1 MSKRYLPGSA
11 LLVSFLC
18 AATPCT
24 AQVIPRANLHAS
36 FTDNLFQSHDRQSAW
51 ITNAFIDL
59 DYVPSSELNLYYTGS
74 ARVFT
79 EFEELFNHTHQ
90 AGLSLVRPRNERD
103 VLYAGAEI
111 SLRLDRPL
119 YDYRDFV
126 KAGGYATAKV
136 YLRPSLLTRSG
147 YSLRYQ
153 EYVNTRD
160 YSFVDQTLFAQASQF
175 LPTRTTVQVRG
186 ELGLKSYTRT
196 VDESEEGGESE
207 ESGESGENVS
217 TTPARSGSGRHL
229 AQLVSRLRVAQS
241 LNLTT
246 GLQLQYRNRR
256 NVAGQSRYS
265 ADQVYNPDDDLFD
278 DHYSYSGHE
287 ISATLKHLAA
297 NGWQLEVTGRSEDRH
312 YGGRPALDLEG
323 YLLESGDTRRDTRQS
338 LSVGA
343 ERSIF
348 PQAGWVRE
356 VRVQLGWLYSDI
368 DTNDLYYRAAA
379 QVFSTGIQ
387 LDF

>member
-1 MSKRYLPGSA
+1 MNRLHRPGSA
-11 LLVSFLC
+11 LLVFVLC
-18 AATPCT
+18 TALPGV

-36 FTDNLFQSHDRQSAW
+36 FTDNLFQNYDRQSAW

-79 EFEELFNHTHQ
+79 EFEDLFNHTHQ

-111 SLRLDRPL
+111 SMRLDRPL

-126 KAGGYATAKV
+126 KAGGYATAKI
-136 YLRPSLLTRSG
+136 YLRPSLLSRSG

-153 EYVNTRD
+153 EYVNARD
-160 YSFVDQTLFAQASQF
+160 YSFVDQTLFAQLSQF

-186 ELGLKSYTRT
+186 ELGLKSYARA
-196 VDESEEGGESE
+196 VDG
-207 ESGESGENVS
+207 SGEAADD
-217 TTPARSGSGRHL
+217 TLAAPARSGSGRHL
-229 AQLVSRLRVAQS
+229 AQLVSRIKVAQS

-246 GLQLQYRNRR
+246 GLQLQYRNRT
-256 NVAGQSRYS
+256 NLTGQSRYR
-265 ADQVYNPDDDLFD
+265 AEQVYNPDDDLFD
-278 DHYSYSGHE
+278 DHHSFSGHE
-287 ISATLKHLAA
+287 LSATLKHLAGS
-297 NGWQLEVTGRSEDRH
+297 GWQLEVTGRSEDRH
-312 YGGRPALDLEG
+312 YRGRPALDLEG
-323 YLLESGDTRRDTRQS
+323 FLLDSGETRCDTRRS

-343 ERSIF
+343 EKSIF

-368 DTNDLYYRAAA
+368 ETNDLYYRATS
-379 QVFSTGIQ
+379 QMFSSGIQ